1 MKPLAVAR
9 LVRERRATRSRFTQL
24 FALSVILMTVLS
36 LNYELVHGPARYLDE
51 VRATAWVTMPAN
63 DNLIAN
69 SYFTES
75 TLNKLQRSPGIAS
88 ADGVFLNYT
97 AIRGPRASI
106 SGIAL
111 SYNPTGI
118 TAPRLSAGHQA
129 NRPGETVLDT
139 LLPSRLG
146 VKLGGVIHIGTLELT
161 VVGLA
166 PGVNSIAKDVAFL
179 RPSDMAKLTGS
190 YVYGAAAVAGN
201 LASIRTAAAKLGLRV
216 FTKQAWVSSNVAY
229 WNAAIGP
236 LFSLVVFAVAIFGVL
251 LVASSLRREIETNRR
266 ISGVLFAIGY
276 PRIGVVA
283 SEYTQVVVV
292 GVLAFVVA
300 LPVAAVLVALSN
312 NAVIGIS
319 AVLDSYAIRETAGI
333 MAAVCVLAPI
343 GPLIRLSRTDAAIV
357 YRE

>member
-1 MKPLAVAR
+1 MKPLGVAR
-9 LVRERRATRSRFTQL
+9 LLRDRRATRSRFLQL

-75 TLNKLQRSPGIAS
+75 ILNKLQRSPGITS

-97 AIRGPRASI
+97 SIRGPRGSI

-118 TAPRLSAGHQA
+118 TAPRLSAGRQA
-129 NRPGETVLDT
+129 LQPGEAVLDT
-139 LLPSRLG
+139 LLPARLG
-146 VKLGGVIHIGTLELT
+146 VKLGGVIHIGTLKLT

-166 PGVNSIAKDVAFL
+166 PGVNSIAKDVVFL
-179 RPSDMAKLTGS
+179 RPGDMAKLTGS
-190 YVYGAAAVAGN
+190 YVYGAAAVAGKFTD
-201 LASIRTAAAKLGLRV
+201 IRAAAVRLGLRV
-216 FTKQAWVSSNVAY
+216 FTKQGWVRSNVAY

-236 LFSLVVFAVAIFGVL
+236 LFSLVVFAVGIFGVL
-251 LVASSLRREIETNRR
+251 LVASGLRREIETNRR

-276 PRIGVVA
+276 PKLGVVVGEYVQVIAVGVVA
-283 SEYTQVVVV
+283 
-292 GVLAFVVA
+292 FVIA
-300 LPVAAVLVALSN
+300 LPLAAVLVILSN
-312 NAVIGIS
+312 RAVIGIS
-319 AVLDSYAIRETAGI
+319 AVLDSYAIRETAVI
-333 MAAVCVLAPI
+333 IATVCVLAPI
-343 GPLIRLSRTDAAIV
+343 GPLIRLTRTDPAIV